1 EATYPYYIT
10 ALYYLDNRYDDVL
23 DYALPIMERT
33 AQAHETDMYR
43 IIAATYFAKND
54 FDKATAYYDKF
65 QADDQ
70 GKTQNN
76 QDSYQIGYIAYKT
89 GDYERA
95 IAELEKMEEP
105 DAYYQSAMIA
115 LGDAF
120 LKTGNKQSAR
130 NAFFKASKLDF
141 DAALKEEGLFSY
153 AKLSSELDFHQVALE
168 AAKEY
173 LDTYPNTRR
182 LEEAKTLYA
191 ETLLGTSDYRAA
203 VDILESIKN

>member
-1 EATYPYYIT
+1 MFRIVEA
-10 ALYYLDNRYDDVL
+10 N
-23 DYALPIMERT
+23 
-33 AQAHETDMYR
+33 
-43 IIAATYFAKND
+43 YFAEND
-54 FDKATAYYDKF
+54 FDKASAYYDKF
-65 QADDQ
+65 QAGDQ

-141 DAALKEEGLFSY
+141 DPALKEEGLFNY
-153 AKLSSELDFHQVALE
+153 AKLSSELE
-168 AAKEY
+168 RSEE
-173 LDTYPNTRR
+173 RR
-182 LEEAKTLYA
+182 EGK
-191 ETLLGTSDYRAA
+191 GCVSMCR
-203 VDILESIKN
+203 S